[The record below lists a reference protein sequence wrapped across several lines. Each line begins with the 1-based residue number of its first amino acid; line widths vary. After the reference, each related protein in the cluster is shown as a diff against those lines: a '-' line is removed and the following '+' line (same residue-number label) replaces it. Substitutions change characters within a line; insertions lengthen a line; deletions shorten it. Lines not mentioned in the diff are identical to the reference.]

1 MRSQTLRFIFG
12 STLAVALCACRA
24 LPTNPAPSTSN
35 TPSPTPARVS
45 ATSFVCADGE
55 RAMQRET
62 LYFGRSRADGGTV
75 SDAQWR
81 AFVDDAIVG
90 EATHMVIVLHAGDAA
105 AHRAVDEIVAQYKLE
120 FVQES
125 VLRERM
131 PTCAKF

>member
-1 MRSQTLRFIFG
+1 MASPKPRITGERFRIVCAF
-12 STLAVALCACRA
+12 TFAVALCACRA
-24 LPTNPAPSTSN
+24 LPAAHVPRASPAPA
-35 TPSPTPARVS
+35 PTFA
-45 ATSFVCADGE
+45 CADGE